1 MNREAGRTRAA
12 RLGLWV
18 VATNVAILGVA
29 AFLGSDAGG
38 GAGATLRGFAAWCG
52 IG

>member
-1 MNREAGRTRAA
+1 MNRDAARARAA

-18 VATNVAILGVA
+18 VATNVAIFGTA
-29 AFLGSDAGG
+29 AFLGSGGGG
-38 GAGATLRGFAAWCG
+38 GAGAAVRGFAAWCG